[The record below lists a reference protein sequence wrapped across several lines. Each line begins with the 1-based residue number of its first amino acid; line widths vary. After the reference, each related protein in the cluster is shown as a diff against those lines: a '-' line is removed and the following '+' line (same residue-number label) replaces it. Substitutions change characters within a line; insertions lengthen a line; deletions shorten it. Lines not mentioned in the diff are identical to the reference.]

1 MSKHLVTNLARR
13 VFPEFDQLARVDQQE
28 IIGNLL
34 SLLYGIPLSLLG
46 VGWLIA
52 VTDWAEIVAGW
63 PFFVLNLILLFVFD
77 LFAFFTIDEIYPGIY
92 LDWQASFKNIVVWA
106 VALIHGPEAL
116 WIPVLYLVIF
126 YGLRWRR
133 TAAQRRLHA
142 LLRNFTFNL
151 TVQAPGTLIALRL
164 YQRWGG
170 SFPLPNL
177 GLDALLPAV
186 VATLFECAFL
196 AFVWLPYFI
205 YTWKAAQRIQDQKL
219 PPPLQ
224 FWVAT
229 LGWKFISDPFGILA
243 ANFYGTSSL
252 SGYLAFVATLL
263 FASVLAHRLS
273 KAVAHSRQRA
283 REMDRLDLL
292 SNALLSMPLSEDSLA
307 EVLEEQTATLFPY
320 SRIEVRIFPEKTL
333 LHAPEDK
340 PHAPEN
346 MWQWFKTLE
355 EPRYFPRGR
364 PLPWTD
370 KLSPGI
376 IVTPIL
382 DVESDTTLGGV
393 FVARQRVHPETIE
406 PLSNLLPAVQ
416 SLTAQIAAALHN
428 IESYEQTLA
437 HERMT
442 QELRVAGKIQ
452 ASFLPQ
458 RLPEIPSWQL
468 AATLRP
474 ARETSGDFYD
484 VIPLPN
490 GRFGILIADVADKGT
505 GAALYMA
512 LSRTLLRT
520 YALQYHTHPDYV
532 LRVANRRILM
542 DTENDLFVT
551 VFYGV
556 LDPATGEFIYGN
568 AGHMPPYV
576 LRADVKPEPLMRTGM
591 PLGLY
596 GGESWEQ
603 DSMTLGAGDV
613 LLLYTDGVTDAENEH
628 GEFFGRQRL
637 VDVAQTQVKSAA
649 PVLQRAVLSEVYAFA
664 GESVQSDD
672 ITMMILT
679 HRAAD
684 G

>member
-1 MSKHLVTNLARR
+1 MSRHIASNLAKRLY
-13 VFPEFDQLARVDQQE
+13 PEFDQLATIDQQE
-28 IIGNLL
+28 ILGNLL
-34 SLLYGIPLSLLG
+34 SLLYGIPFSLLG
-46 VGWLIA
+46 MGWLIS
-52 VTDWAEIVAGW
+52 VTDWMEVFASW
-63 PFFVLNLILLFVFD
+63 SFFILNLILLFIFD
-77 LFAFFTIDEIYPGIY
+77 RFAFFKIDEIYPGIY
-92 LDWQASFKNIVVWA
+92 LDWQASFKNIVIWA

-116 WIPVLYLVIF
+116 WLSVIYLVVF

-133 TAAQRRLHA
+133 SAVQRRLHA

-151 TVQAPGTLIALRL
+151 VVQTPGALIALRL

-177 GLDALLPAV
+177 DFETLLPAV
-186 VATLFECAFL
+186 IATLLESVFL
-196 AFVWLPYFI
+196 ALVWLPYFI
-205 YTWKAAQRIQDQKL
+205 HTWKAAQRVQEQKL
-219 PPPLQ
+219 SPPLQ
-224 FWVAT
+224 FWGAT

-243 ANFYGTSSL
+243 ANFYGTSGI

-320 SRIEVRIFPEKTL
+320 SRIEVRIFPEQTL

-340 PHAPEN
+340 PRAPQD
-346 MWQWFKTLE
+346 MWRWLKTLE
-355 EPRYFPRGR
+355 EPRYFPPGR
-364 PLPWTD
+364 PLPWSDT
-370 KLSPGI
+370 LSPGI

-382 DVESDTTLGGV
+382 DVDSETTLGGV

-452 ASFLPQ
+452 SSFLPQ
-458 RLPEIPSWQL
+458 RLPDIPGWQL

-520 YALQYHTHPDYV
+520 YALQYHTRPDYV

-576 LRADVKPEPLMRTGM
+576 LRADVEPEPLMRTGM

-603 DSMTLGAGDV
+603 GSMTLGAGDV
-613 LLLYTDGVTDAENEH
+613 LLLYTDGVTDAENER

-637 VDVAQTQVKSAA
+637 VDVAQTHVGSATRT
-649 PVLQRAVLSEVYAFA
+649 LQRAVLSEVYDFV
-664 GESVQSDD
+664 EDSVQSDD
-672 ITMMILT
+672 ITLLLLK
-679 HRAAD
+679 HHAAD
-684 G
+684 V